1 MTGHPQMAPGALD
14 EYVEGHLHQRLAEDP
29 RVSEQGIS
37 VTCTDGVIHLTGVVV
52 TAERR
57 DAISVV
63 AAEYAGDHELHNDVV
78 VGAFPEPTGEE
89 ALP

>member
-1 MTGHPQMAPGALD
+1 MTGQLTRPALD

-29 RVSEQGIS
+29 RVSEQGIG
-37 VTCTDGVIHLTGVVV
+37 VTVAEGEIYLTGVVG

-63 AAEYAGDHELHNDVV
+63 AAEYAAEHQVHNGVT
-78 VGAFPEPTGEE
+78 VGTFPEPTAEE
-89 ALP
+89 ALT